1 MAEAARADDAFAIGN
16 DEQYR
21 PVQAVGDQRVRV
33 SGSAGTGLLACH
45 ASRPLGD
52 SHRAPVVVVVHGALR
67 DSDRYLASAQQAARL
82 TDSDTLIVAPQFLAS
97 PDRSA
102 GSPTG
107 SAGSPSGS
115 AGSPTRSAGSL
126 TGSAG
131 SPEGVLYWEVEG
143 WKGGYPALGPAPLSS
158 FAAMDSLLTHMAP
171 SPGHDP
177 DVVVFGNSAGGQFV
191 NRYAAVGRGP
201 DALAERGLRVRFVI
215 SNPSTYLYFNQD
227 RPVAVPNGAHVND
240 WRYGFDGAPGYVDA
254 DPRRCLERY
263 LGRDV
268 TIVLGAL
275 DNDGASL
282 LLEVSPAAMAQGANR
297 FDRGLRY
304 DQHVRGLARAAGLPA
319 RHRLIQLA
327 GVGHT
332 AGDVLANGAVREVVF
347 G

>member
-1 MAEAARADDAFAIGN
+1 MPERAFAIGN

-21 PVQAVGDQRVRV
+21 PMQAVGDQRVRV
-33 SGSAGTGLLACH
+33 SGPEGTGLLACH

-52 SHRAPVVVVVHGALR
+52 SYRGPVVVVVHGALR
-67 DSDRYLASAQQAARL
+67 DSDRYLASARHAARL
-82 TDSDTLIVAPQFLAS
+82 AGSDALIVAPQFLAD
-97 PDRSA
+97 PDRAA
-102 GSPTG
+102 G
-107 SAGSPSGS
+107 
-115 AGSPTRSAGSL
+115 L
-126 TGSAG
+126 
-131 SPEGVLYWEVEG
+131 PEGVLYWEVEG
-143 WKGGYPALGPAPLSS
+143 WKGGYPALGPASLSS
-158 FAAMDSLLTHMAP
+158 FTAMDSLLAQVA
-171 SPGHDP
+171 SAARHDP

-201 DALAERGLRVRFVI
+201 DALGSRGLRVRFVV
-215 SNPSTYLYFNQD
+215 SNPSTYLYFDRD
-227 RPVAVPNGAHVND
+227 RPVAVPDGAHIND

-254 DPRRCLERY
+254 DARRSLERY

-275 DNDGASL
+275 DNDGGSL

-297 FDRGLRY
+297 FDRGVRY
-304 DQHVRGLARAAGLPA
+304 DQHVRALARAAGLPA

-332 AGDVLANGAVREVVF
+332 AGDMLAAEAVREIVF